1 MTTTTLRIICDG
13 CQLTFDVP
21 SAAIVIDLPDEPR
34 AT

>member
-1 MTTTTLRIICDG
+1 MTTTTIRTTCGG

-34 AT
+34 TT